1 MTMLKKIGF
10 WVSISFGFRSDPKPT
25 VSLGSKVFVPLRKRK
40 GSDLTKKIL
49 NFEYNSLN
57 SI

>member
-1 MTMLKKIGF
+1 MLKKIGF

-40 GSDLTKKIL
+40 GSDLTKKFL